1 MNEEIRRLSSR
12 PSLRRLKVAYDG
24 AVAYV
29 DYVEQTGRL
38 DTRDDLSKFWKDVLG
53 ERHNY
58 PSFNEMLLMRRGFTY
73 PMADRRDVADTESER
88 AYADAAWHVVS
99 RSMPVE
105 ALRSVEE
112 SPFGAPTTFDFDGTV
127 LSAGGIVNSLTAH
140 RVLELC
146 RANGLTNRPVRIL
159 EIGPGYGH
167 VANTLL
173 DELDVEL
180 YAICDLP
187 ENLVLSSFYLQGNHP
202 KLAVSYARD
211 DGGTHEQG
219 LSFAVPQLLNALPGR
234 FDFVMNS
241 YSFQEMTRESVE
253 AYFAFAH
260 ERLTDDGLFY
270 SFNSHGKSGILRASD
285 YPLERFRLDGLTPA
299 RRFPFQ
305 LFGSIPY
312 EAVMSRRGS
321 VPPDPDL
328 AHQVD
333 AITDL
338 FQFGLF
344 DELDDLVV
352 SFLTGHL
359 TPPERS
365 WLTAVGKLFD
375 APDLAAKEQLAAR
388 LEGLPHVSGFLH
400 GAIAFARRRDEEATQ
415 LLERVELGETQ
426 ARVCAAVMLAC
437 LGHARGD
444 VRETASRTA
453 EALALAPHL
462 EGEISTYAK
471 NPSGYANYV
480 AYRLRAESESGPSRR
495 RLLGTLKARKAPLK
509 RGG

>member
-12 PSLRRLKVAYDG
+12 PSLSRLKVAYDG
-24 AVAYV
+24 ALAYV

-38 DTRDDLSKFWKDVLG
+38 DTRDDLSEFWKDVLG
-53 ERHNY
+53 GRHNY

-99 RSMPVE
+99 RSMSVE

-146 RANGLTNRPVRIL
+146 RANGLTKRPVRIL

-202 KLAVSYARD
+202 ELAVSYAQD
-211 DGGTHEQG
+211 DGETHDQG
-219 LSFAVPQLLNALPGR
+219 LIFAVPKLLDALPGR

-299 RRFPFQ
+299 
-305 LFGSIPY
+305 
-312 EAVMSRRGS
+312 
-321 VPPDPDL
+321 
-328 AHQVD
+328 
-333 AITDL
+333 
-338 FQFGLF
+338 QFGLF
-344 DELDDLVV
+344 DELDDLVA
-352 SFLTGHL
+352 SFLNGRL

-375 APDLAAKEQLAAR
+375 APDLAAKEQLAAQ
-388 LEGLPHVSGFLH
+388 LEGLPHVSGFLQ
-400 GAIAFARRRDEEATQ
+400 GAIAFARRRDEKATQ
-415 LLERVELGETQ
+415 LLEGVELGQTQ

-444 VRETASRTA
+444 VPEATSRTA

-471 NPSGYANYV
+471 DPSGYANYV
-480 AYRLRAESESGPSRR
+480 AYRLRAESKSRPPRR